1 MRRIEK
7 SRAVAWLAAIGTIA
21 MIASLIVI
29 QFRTI
34 MEMRHEI
41 RSLHA
46 ELGQWVGQPRNTEA
60 VSNARVEADAP
71 ILNPGEPSQELLRL
85 RGEVGVLRQQIT
97 ELQEPSLRQLKTFR
111 RDIEADSLRLKLVSD
126 RLDDAK
132 VAPADRAQ
140 AIVSA
145 GFKDSL
151 LNTLLEQL
159 SIAEHRQR
167 RLAAE
172 RGNDDGDVQHAW
184 KQVADLNV
192 KIDERCQGLLMG
204 LAVRVSSMKEAAER
218 LQAEVQK
225 SATDSR

>member
-1 MRRIEK
+1 MRRIDK
-7 SRAVAWLAAIGTIA
+7 SRAVAWLAGIGTVAI
-21 MIASLIVI
+21 MASLIVI

-46 ELGQWVGQPRNTEA
+46 ELGQWVEKARNTEA

-71 ILNPGEPSQELLRL
+71 KVNAEEPSQELLRL

-111 RDIEADSLRLKLVSD
+111 RDIEVDSLRLKLVSD
-126 RLDDAK
+126 RLHDAK
-132 VAPADRAQ
+132 VAPVHRAQ

-159 SIAEHRQR
+159 SLSEHRHR
-167 RLAAE
+167 RLAEE
-172 RGNDDGDVQHAW
+172 RGNDDGDVQHAG
-184 KQVADLNV
+184 KLVADLND
-192 KIDERCQGLLMG
+192 KIDERCQSLLRG
-204 LAVRVSSMKEAAER
+204 IEVRVSSMKEAAER
-218 LQAEVQK
+218 LQVEIEK
-225 SATDSR
+225 SATGSR